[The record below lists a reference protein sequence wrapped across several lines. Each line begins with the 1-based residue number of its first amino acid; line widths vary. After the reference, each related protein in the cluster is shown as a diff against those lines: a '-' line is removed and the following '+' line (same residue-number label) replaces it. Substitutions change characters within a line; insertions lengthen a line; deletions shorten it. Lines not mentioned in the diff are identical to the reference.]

1 MSPSAPGLTK
11 AYLGVETGDD
21 RLLQET
27 KKGVSTGEMLQTG
40 RNLVDA
46 GINLSSMVL
55 LGLAGKG
62 ERSVEHAIATARITN
77 EIGPHYLAALTLTPV
92 PGTVLY
98 NQVRAGTFEVMDAF
112 ETLEEMKVL
121 FEYITLDDLRF
132 VGVHAS
138 NCLPIN
144 GTLQRDKQRMLATI
158 QGVLETRNRGM
169 LRDERLR
176 GL

>member
-1 MSPSAPGLTK
+1 
-11 AYLGVETGDD
+11 
-21 RLLQET
+21 
-27 KKGVSTGEMLQTG
+27 
-40 RNLVDA
+40 
-46 GINLSSMVL
+46 MVL

-77 EIGPHYLAALTLTPV
+77 EMGPQYLAALTVTPV

-98 NQVRAGTFEVMDAF
+98 KQVEAGTFEVMDAF

-121 FEYITLDDLRF
+121 FEHITLDNLRF

-138 NCLPIN
+138 NYLPIN
-144 GTLQRDKQRMLATI
+144 GTLQRDKQEMLATI
-158 QGVLETRNRGM
+158 DSVLETRHRGM
-169 LRDERLR
+169 LRDEHLR